1 LAHIGWQTLWPL
13 PLRRKHALYQFG
25 LEKLMRFPE
34 AQLREFFATFFSL
47 SNVLWYGF
55 LANTLSI
62 PQLLGAML
70 WLFFKAPWSV
80 RWGLIQMKGRE
91 LQFGLRLLWPAG

>member
-1 LAHIGWQTLWPL
+1 L

-47 SNVLWYGF
+47 PNDLWYGF
-55 LANTLSI
+55 LANTLSVV
-62 PQLLGAML
+62 QLLGAML
-70 WLFFKAPWSV
+70 QLFFKAPWSV
-80 RWGLIQMKGRE
+80 RWGLMAMKGRE
-91 LQFGLRLLWPAG
+91 LQLGLRLIVPRG